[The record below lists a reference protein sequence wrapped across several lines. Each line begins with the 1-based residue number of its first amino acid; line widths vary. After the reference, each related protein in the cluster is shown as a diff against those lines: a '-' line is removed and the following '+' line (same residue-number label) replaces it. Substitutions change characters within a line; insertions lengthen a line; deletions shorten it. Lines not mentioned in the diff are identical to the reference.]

1 MVTKPIEAKDVN
13 PTMREHSVNGLNNF
27 IGGWYHDNTD
37 FCDKLIK
44 FHQESD
50 NVVQGRYG
58 NNLLDLSFKDSLDC
72 YIDPASSGIFV
83 EYVDWLTEITK
94 EYVKKYPKCNDYSAW
109 AIAEGFTIK
118 KYNKGSAFHAW
129 HSERITAQMPKAAR
143 HLVFLTYLNDIQ
155 DAGETEFFHQ
165 GIKIKPEKG
174 LTIIWPADWT
184 FTHRGLPSP
193 SEEKYIINGWYHF
206 IK

>member
-1 MVTKPIEAKDVN
+1 
-13 PTMREHSVNGLNNF
+13 MREHPINNLNNF
-27 IGGWYHDNTD
+27 IGGWYHDDVD
-37 FCDKLIK
+37 FCDDVIK
-44 FHQESD
+44 YHQESD
-50 NVVQGRYG
+50 AVVQGRYG
-58 NNLLDLSFKDSLDC
+58 NNLIDLSVKDSLDC
-72 YIDPASSGIFV
+72 YVDPAPSGMFIK
-83 EYVDWLTEITK
+83 YVDWLTRITK
-94 EYVKKYPKCNDYSAW
+94 EYVSKYPKCNEYSEW

-165 GIKIKPEKG
+165 EIKIKPEKG